1 MNNTLDDTFKSIYH
15 AIVNAQNT
23 IEEHYVGEIRQ
34 DYFDK
39 KGHPLTTPVMLP
51 IGEGG
56 SMKKVEIPLITLVPH
71 GSMNIES
78 VSIDMKVALSSGD
91 EKSINSKKTSKIR
104 KFITDL
110 SGRNKEMANI
120 TVKFKG
126 EQPPE
131 GLARIKDNLIK
142 IIPN

>member
-1 MNNTLDDTFKSIYH
+1 MNNTLDDIFKSIYH

-56 SMKKVEIPLITLVPH
+56 SMKTVQIPLITLVPH
-71 GSMNIES
+71 YGMSISE

-91 EKSINSKKTSKIR
+91 EKSINSKKTSKLR

>member
-1 MNNTLDDTFKSIYH
+1 
-15 AIVNAQNT
+15 
-23 IEEHYVGEIRQ
+23 
-34 DYFDK
+34 
-39 KGHPLTTPVMLP
+39 MLKP
-51 IGEGG
+51 
-56 SMKKVEIPLITLVPH
+56 MKKVEIPVITLVPH

-91 EKSINSKKTSKIR
+91 DKIINSKKTSKLR

-110 SGRNKEMANI
+110 SGRSKEMANI

-126 EQPPE
+126 GEAPE

-142 IIPN
+142 II

>member
-1 MNNTLDDTFKSIYH
+1 MNSSLDDVFKSIYH
-15 AIVNAQNT
+15 SIVDAQNT
-23 IEEHYVGEIRQ
+23 VEQHYIGEIKE
-34 DYFDK
+34 DYFNEE
-39 KGHPLTTPVMLP
+39 GHPLTTPVMLP

-56 SMKKVEIPLITLVPH
+56 SMKTVQIPLITLVPH
-71 GSMNIES
+71 YGMSISEVS
-78 VSIDMKVALSSGD
+78 VDLKVALSLQD
-91 EKSINSKKTSKIR
+91 EKTNKIR

-131 GLARIKDNLIK
+131 GLARIKDSLIK
-142 IIPN
+142 IIP

>member
-1 MNNTLDDTFKSIYH
+1 MNNNLDDVLKSIY
-15 AIVNAQNT
+15 AGICDAQNQV
-23 IEEHYVGEIRQ
+23 EQHYLGEIQ
-34 DYFDK
+34 EDYFDK
-39 KGHPLTTPVMLP
+39 DGHPLTTPVMLP

-56 SMKKVEIPLITLVPH
+56 SMKTVQIPLITLVPH
-71 GSMNIES
+71 YGMSISE

-131 GLARIKDNLIK
+131 GLARIKDSLIK

>member
-1 MNNTLDDTFKSIYH
+1 MNNSLDDVFKSIYSS
-15 AIVNAQNT
+15 IINASNE
-23 IEEHYVGEIRQ
+23 IEKHWLGEIKE
-34 DYFDK
+34 DYFDEE
-39 KGHPLTTPVMLP
+39 GHPLTTPIMLP
-51 IGEGG
+51 VGEGG
-56 SMKKVEIPLITLVPH
+56 SMTKIDIPLIALVPH
-71 GSMNIES
+71 HGISISE
-78 VSIDMKVALSSGD
+78 VSIDLKVALSSGD
-91 EKSINSKKTSKIR
+91 EKIINSKKTNKIR

-126 EQPPE
+126 EHPPE

>member
-1 MNNTLDDTFKSIYH
+1 MNSLDDVFKNIYH
-15 AIVNAQNT
+15 AIVDAQNT
-23 IEEHYVGEIRQ
+23 VEEHYVGEIRQ

-39 KGHPLTTPVMLP
+39 DGHPYTTPVMLP
-51 IGEGG
+51 VGKGG
-56 SMKKVEIPLITLVPH
+56 SMEEIKIPLITLVPH
-71 GSMNIES
+71 NSMSIEE
-78 VSIDMKVALSSGD
+78 VSIDMKVSLSPGD
-91 EKSINSKKTSKIR
+91 EKTINSKKTSKIR

-126 EQPPE
+126 GEAPE

>member
-1 MNNTLDDTFKSIYH
+1 MNNSLDDVFKSIYH
-15 AIVNAQNT
+15 AIVDAQNT
-23 IEEHYVGEIRQ
+23 VEQHYIGEIKE
-34 DYFDK
+34 DYFDEE
-39 KGHPLTTPVMLP
+39 GHPLTAPVMLP
-51 IGEGG
+51 VGEGG

-126 EQPPE
+126 ENPPE
-131 GLARIKDNLIK
+131 GLARIKDITMK

>member
-1 MNNTLDDTFKSIYH
+1 MNNSLDDVFKSIYH
-15 AIVNAQNT
+15 AIVDAQNT
-23 IEEHYVGEIRQ
+23 VEQHYIGEIKE
-34 DYFDK
+34 DYFDE

-56 SMKKVEIPLITLVPH
+56 NMKTVQIPLITLVPH
-71 GSMNIES
+71 HGMSISE
-78 VSIDMKVALSSGD
+78 VSIDLKVALSLQD
-91 EKSINSKKTSKIR
+91 EKTNKFR

-131 GLARIKDNLIK
+131 GLARIKDSLIK

>member
-1 MNNTLDDTFKSIYH
+1 MNNSLDDVFKIIYSSIVD
-15 AIVNAQNT
+15 ASNE
-23 IEEHYVGEIRQ
+23 IEKHWVGEIKE

-39 KGHPLTTPVMLP
+39 DGHPLTTPVMLP

-56 SMKKVEIPLITLVPH
+56 NMKTVQIPLITLVPH
-71 GSMNIES
+71 HGMSISE
-78 VSIDMKVALSSGD
+78 VSIDLKVALSLQD
-91 EKSINSKKTSKIR
+91 EKTNKFR

-131 GLARIKDNLIK
+131 GLARIKDSLIK

>member
-1 MNNTLDDTFKSIYH
+1 MNNSLDDVFKSIYH
-15 AIVNAQNT
+15 AIVDAQNT
-23 IEEHYVGEIRQ
+23 VEQHYIGEIKE
-34 DYFDK
+34 DYFDE

-51 IGEGG
+51 VGEGG
-56 SMKKVEIPLITLVPH
+56 SMKTVEIPLITLVPH

-91 EKSINSKKTSKIR
+91 DKIINSKKTSKLR

-110 SGRNKEMANI
+110 SGRSKEMANI

-126 EQPPE
+126 GEPPE